1 MLMGQVK
8 HQLLESLTD
17 KRGIPSHVEKEMYQ
31 EIVKL
36 KKQVNAIKIILEECK

>member
-1 MLMGQVK
+1 MGQVK
-8 HQLLESLTD
+8 QQLLESLTD
-17 KRGIPSHVEKEMYQ
+17 ERAMPSHLEKEMYQ